1 MVDPDSSEGGTE
13 ENTPSTPTEPRQ
25 DPDIQD
31 LGPRAERK
39 EPGRRQPLKWPK
51 ANEAALWQQ
60 LDKDLSIILQ
70 YSLRGQVESKLNSTG
85 DILYEDC
92 RSRFGVVAGKR
103 SHGTKQKGRR
113 EMEIEMLVRR
123 RRHLRKQ
130 WRKASVEE
138 KEGLKPLWEEVKKS
152 IASLRR
158 AERIRR
164 RTRRK
169 EKERSSFFKN
179 PYQHARRLLE
189 DKRKN
194 QVIPSE
200 WQRAVTVFIPKEANS
215 TTIGQFRSIALLNVE
230 GKIFFSILA
239 KRVTSYLVSNGYID
253 TSCQK
258 AGVPGFPGC
267 VEHSAVIWEQIQ
279 RAKRE
284 RSDLHVVWLD
294 LANAYG
300 SVPHS
305 LIDYALEFF
314 YIPVCIRAMVSRY
327 FADLQMCCTHQNFT
341 TSWQRQEVGIAMG
354 CSISPIL
361 FVAAFEVILIGAR
374 KMAGGVKLPSGQR
387 LPPVRGYMDDI
398 TTILQTAACT
408 ARLLKRSDELVAWA
422 RMKIKP
428 TKSRSLSLRKGVRSD
443 RTIFVAGGEEIPL
456 LATQPVRSLGRTY
469 TADLSDKQMGEAV
482 RKQLAD
488 GLAKISESQLPGKYK
503 VWSYQFILYPRVMWP
518 LKMCEV
524 PSSVADK
531 MDRLANSFIKKWLGL
546 PRCLSD
552 VGLFGRN
559 MLQLPL
565 RSISQGY
572 RQEKARLVLEL
583 RESTDQLVRAA
594 GSQVRTGRKWKAQEE
609 VDRAISRLKHREVI
623 GRVQEGR
630 AGLGRSET
638 PLFWSRASKEQ
649 RRAMVVAEVA
659 RTEQD
664 RLRVKAVSQSRQGN
678 EELKRLWM
686 GHTQCV
692 SKSTETEPVTL
703 RRDWRIKF
711 RPFARLASERRSVSS
726 QTAHMIIPNPASN
739 KSLTVVRPKSQRG
752 RQQLDPAVDAEG
764 FERAMLHLNESGWYW
779 GPLTAAEATQVL
791 DRAHEGT
798 FLLRKSSNPGYLL
811 TLSLRT
817 SLGPTHLRIEYA
829 NGKFGF
835 DSAAV
840 ARPQLRQFKDAVEL
854 VQHYALAYQKVAS
867 PKDRNACSTDEA
879 DDTALSVTSET
890 LQLKLT
896 RPLHRRPCSLQHLC
910 RKAINQYSHIHE
922 NLPLPERLKD
932 FLLEYPFLL

>member
-1 MVDPDSSEGGTE
+1 MRRCRCGWEKVTTFRGLRIHQGRRRCEEGGLKQHCTATAGGTE
-13 ENTPSTPTEPRQ
+13 KSTPSTPTDPRTPQ
-25 DPDIQD
+25 NPDIQD

-39 EPGRRQPLKWPK
+39 EPGRRQPIKWPK
-51 ANEAALWQQ
+51 VNETALWQQ
-60 LDKDLSIILQ
+60 LDKYLSIILQ
-70 YSLRGQVESKLNSTG
+70 YSLRGQ
-85 DILYEDC
+85 
-92 RSRFGVVAGKR
+92 
-103 SHGTKQKGRR
+103 
-113 EMEIEMLVRR
+113 
-123 RRHLRKQ
+123 Q
-130 WRKASVEE
+130 WRKASAEE

-152 IASLRR
+152 ISSLRR

-164 RTRRK
+164 CTRRK

-179 PYQHARRLLE
+179 PYQHARQLLE
-189 DKRKN
+189 DKRSGKLEIT
-194 QVIPSE
+194 QPELECRFKKYYSDPARQTPLGRPGYVSRPAPPSHLFDAALPKLSE
-200 WQRAVTVFIPKEANS
+200 APESCLEKSRVVTVFIPKEANS

-230 GKIFFSILA
+230 GKIFFSVLA
-239 KRVTSYLVSNGYID
+239 KRLTSYLVSNGYID

-300 SVPHS
+300 SVPHK

-314 YIPVCIRAMVSRY
+314 HIPVCIRAMVSRY
-327 FADLQMCCTHQNFT
+327 FADLQMCCTRQDFT
-341 TSWQRQEVGIAMG
+341 TSWQQQEVGIAMG
-354 CSISPIL
+354 CSNSPIL

-387 LPPVRGYMDDI
+387 LLPVRGYMDDI

-408 ARLLKRSDELVAWA
+408 ARLLKRIDELVAWA

-428 TKSRSLSLRKGVRSD
+428 AKSRSLSLRKGVRSN

-456 LATQPVRSLGRTY
+456 LATQPVRSLGLSY

-518 LKMCEV
+518 LKMCTV

-546 PRCLSD
+546 PRYLSD

-583 RESTDQLVRAA
+583 RESTDQLIRAA

-609 VDRAISRLKHREVI
+609 VDMAISRLKHHEIV

-638 PLFWSRASKEQ
+638 PLFWSKASKEQ

-664 RLRVKAVSQSRQGN
+664 
-678 EELKRLWM
+678 
-686 GHTQCV
+686 
-692 SKSTETEPVTL
+692 
-703 RRDWRIKF
+703 
-711 RPFARLASERRSVSS
+711 
-726 QTAHMIIPNPASN
+726 
-739 KSLTVVRPKSQRG
+739 
-752 RQQLDPAVDAEG
+752 
-764 FERAMLHLNESGWYW
+764 
-779 GPLTAAEATQVL
+779 
-791 DRAHEGT
+791 
-798 FLLRKSSNPGYLL
+798 
-811 TLSLRT
+811 
-817 SLGPTHLRIEYA
+817 
-829 NGKFGF
+829 
-835 DSAAV
+835 
-840 ARPQLRQFKDAVEL
+840 
-854 VQHYALAYQKVAS
+854 
-867 PKDRNACSTDEA
+867 
-879 DDTALSVTSET
+879 
-890 LQLKLT
+890 
-896 RPLHRRPCSLQHLC
+896 
-910 RKAINQYSHIHE
+910 
-922 NLPLPERLKD
+922 
-932 FLLEYPFLL
+932 

>member
-1 MVDPDSSEGGTE
+1 
-13 ENTPSTPTEPRQ
+13 
-25 DPDIQD
+25 
-31 LGPRAERK
+31 
-39 EPGRRQPLKWPK
+39 
-51 ANEAALWQQ
+51 
-60 LDKDLSIILQ
+60 
-70 YSLRGQVESKLNSTG
+70 
-85 DILYEDC
+85 
-92 RSRFGVVAGKR
+92 
-103 SHGTKQKGRR
+103 
-113 EMEIEMLVRR
+113 MLVFP
-123 RRHLRKQ
+123 
-130 WRKASVEE
+130 
-138 KEGLKPLWEEVKKS
+138 KPCPYGCGYHIHTVYVLYDVYLY
-152 IASLRR
+152 IC
-158 AERIRR
+158 
-164 RTRRK
+164 
-169 EKERSSFFKN
+169 FFKN

-189 DKRKN
+189 DKRSGKLEITQSELECHFKEHYSDPARQTPLGPPGYVPRPAPPSHLFDAALPRLSEVEEVVQKARAASAPGPNGIPYKLYKHCPGVLKHLWRLLRVAWKN

-284 RSDLHVVWLD
+284 RRDLHVVWLD

-300 SVPHS
+300 SVPHR

-314 YIPVCIRAMVSRY
+314 YIPVCIRAMVSKY

-341 TSWQRQEVGIAMG
+341 TSWQRREVGIAMG

-408 ARLLKRSDELVAWA
+408 ARLLKRIDELVAWA

-443 RTIFVAGGEEIPL
+443 RTVFVASGEEIPL

-638 PLFWSRASKEQ
+638 PLFWSRASKKQ

-664 RLRVKAVSQSRQGN
+664 RLRVKAVSQSRQGGWMSW
-678 EELKRLWM
+678 EGVTDRPMSWSDLWKIPQARL
-686 GHTQCV
+686 
-692 SKSTETEPVTL
+692 SFLIKSTYDILPCPRNLHLWFGAEETCPLCNTINASL
-703 RRDWRIKF
+703 QHILSGCKTALSQGRYRWRHDLVLKKLAEVAEACRQEANSRPPAPARLHI
-711 RPFARLASERRSVSS
+711 PFARAGENPKPAQQRATARFLSPGSEWTMRVDLGRQLQFPREIVETSLRPDLVMWSVPRK
-726 QTAHMIIPNPASN
+726 TVLLVE
-739 KSLTVVRPKSQRG
+739 LTVPWEEGMEAANERKRARYADLAADCREAGWKAVTCPIEVGCRGFVGSSTVR
-752 RQQLDPAVDAEG
+752 
-764 FERAMLHLNESGWYW
+764 
-779 GPLTAAEATQVL
+779 
-791 DRAHEGT
+791 
-798 FLLRKSSNPGYLL
+798 LLRDIGC
-811 TLSLRT
+811 T
-817 SLGPTHLRIEYA
+817 GA
-829 NGKFGF
+829 G
-835 DSAAV
+835 
-840 ARPQLRQFKDAVEL
+840 
-854 VQHYALAYQKVAS
+854 
-867 PKDRNACSTDEA
+867 
-879 DDTALSVTSET
+879 
-890 LQLKLT
+890 
-896 RPLHRRPCSLQHLC
+896 C
-910 RKAINQYSHIHE
+910 RKASKGLAEEAEKGSFWLWLRRRDKGWGHNT
-922 NLPLPERLKD
+922 
-932 FLLEYPFLL
+932 

>member
-1 MVDPDSSEGGTE
+1 MVDPDSPEGGTE

-25 DPDIQD
+25 NPDIQD

-39 EPGRRQPLKWPK
+39 EPGQRQPLKWPK

-70 YSLRGQVESKLNSTG
+70 YSLRGQVESKLNSIG
-85 DILYEDC
+85 DILYEEC
-92 RSRFGVVAGKR
+92 RGRFGVVAGKR
-103 SHGTKQKGRR
+103 SHGPKQKGRR

-130 WRKASVEE
+130 WRKASAEE

-189 DKRKN
+189 DKRSGKLEITQSELECHFKEHYSDPARQTPLGPPGYVPRPAPPAHLFDAALPRLSEVEEVVQKARAASAPGPNGIPYKLYKHCPGVLKHLWRLLRVAWKN

-284 RSDLHVVWLD
+284 RRDLHVVWLD

-300 SVPHS
+300 SVPHR

-314 YIPVCIRAMVSRY
+314 YIPVCIRAMVSKY

-408 ARLLKRSDELVAWA
+408 ARLLKRIDELVAWA

-428 TKSRSLSLRKGVRSD
+428 TKSRSLSLRKGSYKS
-443 RTIFVAGGEEIPL
+443 EE
-456 LATQPVRSLGRTY
+456 
-469 TADLSDKQMGEAV
+469 
-482 RKQLAD
+482 
-488 GLAKISESQLPGKYK
+488 
-503 VWSYQFILYPRVMWP
+503 
-518 LKMCEV
+518 
-524 PSSVADK
+524 
-531 MDRLANSFIKKWLGL
+531 
-546 PRCLSD
+546 
-552 VGLFGRN
+552 
-559 MLQLPL
+559 
-565 RSISQGY
+565 
-572 RQEKARLVLEL
+572 
-583 RESTDQLVRAA
+583 
-594 GSQVRTGRKWKAQEE
+594 
-609 VDRAISRLKHREVI
+609 
-623 GRVQEGR
+623 
-630 AGLGRSET
+630 
-638 PLFWSRASKEQ
+638 
-649 RRAMVVAEVA
+649 
-659 RTEQD
+659 
-664 RLRVKAVSQSRQGN
+664 
-678 EELKRLWM
+678 
-686 GHTQCV
+686 
-692 SKSTETEPVTL
+692 
-703 RRDWRIKF
+703 
-711 RPFARLASERRSVSS
+711 
-726 QTAHMIIPNPASN
+726 
-739 KSLTVVRPKSQRG
+739 
-752 RQQLDPAVDAEG
+752 
-764 FERAMLHLNESGWYW
+764 
-779 GPLTAAEATQVL
+779 
-791 DRAHEGT
+791 
-798 FLLRKSSNPGYLL
+798 
-811 TLSLRT
+811 
-817 SLGPTHLRIEYA
+817 
-829 NGKFGF
+829 
-835 DSAAV
+835 
-840 ARPQLRQFKDAVEL
+840 
-854 VQHYALAYQKVAS
+854 
-867 PKDRNACSTDEA
+867 
-879 DDTALSVTSET
+879 
-890 LQLKLT
+890 
-896 RPLHRRPCSLQHLC
+896 
-910 RKAINQYSHIHE
+910 
-922 NLPLPERLKD
+922 
-932 FLLEYPFLL
+932 